1 MRPKVRFQCLCL
13 WLILGLAST
22 DATAASFSAR
32 MTTTREG
39 KTQTGT
45 FFLQDQRYRMEVQE
59 NGHPVVVI
67 ADQAKNRHWIVN
79 VMEANYFKIASD
91 DFSVLSNDPFK
102 TSDYI
107 AAKYGIRSEGTETVA
122 GFSCD
127 RQQAQV
133 QDTKVMTRW
142 YASELDFPIKI
153 IMHQGKQD
161 AVVELTAIAQAPQK
175 SELFIPP
182 AGFKQVEEPGAAAK
196 RKRREA
202 EQQEAALAGLTAVGT
217 GQVPCY
223 VKVAAG
229 GDLRVKL
236 DSRRSAKVE
245 VLNQIKEESRVNV
258 LPFRNGQQVQNI
270 GVAPWMLRGK
280 GDQQNRDFNDSFAQ
294 NAKALLVDEVRIQ
307 VEQGLVYAAVSQ
319 KGFDRTDFYN
329 RGHLQN
335 GAATDP
341 KKALAVQITGDN
353 PFGPET
359 TGKLLLIPQDGG
371 ASETVPFTV
380 KTGQTASWKLASDR
394 HIKGIRVIIKQGD
407 GRAKITVDQTTA
419 TAAAAPTAAGAA
431 ATGAPA
437 ARPTRQPTRTVASA
451 GGSTRQAPQT
461 TASSDAAIPRMVLV
475 LDASGSMWGQ
485 LQGEAKIAIA
495 KKVMA
500 DLIATIPPSF
510 QTGLTV
516 YGHRRKGD
524 CDDIEMIIPVGPH
537 NAREMTA
544 KVQAISPKGK
554 TPLSAAVKQAA
565 EALRYTEER
574 ATVVLVSDGLET
586 CDIDPCE
593 LAAELAM
600 SGVDFTV
607 HVIGFDISVGDQER
621 LRCLADKTGGLFL
634 AADNAGSLRDALFK
648 TVEKVQA
655 PPPAVIEDPGTATL
669 NGPASVPAGAAFQV
683 TWQGPDS
690 QRDYIAIAEKGS
702 QDNRYRDYR
711 YTLKG
716 NPADFVAPGDV
727 GDYELR
733 YVHGHT
739 RKVIGRTTVKV
750 TPVQARVE
758 VSPSADVAT
767 EIEVAWQGPAY
778 KSDYI
783 SIARPDQGPG
793 QYVNY
798 TYTSKGSPLKV
809 RAPSD
814 PGTYEVRYI
823 LGRGSKL
830 LAKTGI
836 EIKAVGASVQGP
848 PAADVATEFEVAWQ
862 GPNNK
867 SDYISI
873 ARPDQGPGQ
882 YVNYTYT
889 SKGSPLKVR
898 APSDPGTYEV
908 RYILGRGSKLL
919 AKTGIEIKAVG
930 ASVQGPPAADVATEF
945 EVAWQGPNNK
955 SDYISIA
962 RPDQGP
968 GQYVN
973 YTYTSKGSPL
983 KVRAPS
989 DPGTYEVRYILGRG
1003 SKLLAK
1009 TGIEINAVTAS
1020 VQAPA
1025 SADMA
1030 TEFEVA
1036 WQGPNNKSDY
1046 ISIARPD
1053 QGPGQYVNYTYTS
1066 KGSPL
1071 KVRAPSDPGTYE
1083 VRYILGRGSKLL
1095 AKTGIT
1101 INAVTARVA
1110 CPKTAAVDSAIQV
1123 KWQGPGHKGD
1133 YICISRPDQKP
1144 GRYVN
1149 YQYTGKGNPLTVKA
1163 PKAPGAYEIRYILG
1177 RGKKM
1182 LASVPITIE

>member
-319 KGFDRTDFYN
+319 KGSDRTDFYN

-437 ARPTRQPTRTVASA
+437 ASPTRQPTRTAASA

-919 AKTGIEIKAVG
+919 AKTGI
-930 ASVQGPPAADVATEF
+930 T
-945 EVAWQGPNNK
+945 
-955 SDYISIA
+955 
-962 RPDQGP
+962 
-968 GQYVN
+968 
-973 YTYTSKGSPL
+973 
-983 KVRAPS
+983 
-989 DPGTYEVRYILGRG
+989 
-1003 SKLLAK
+1003 
-1009 TGIEINAVTAS
+1009 INAVTAS